1 MDKLDHLLTL
11 YTGRC
16 VEDEAKYFLSLDV
29 TGIEYNEKIK
39 KRMLRYA
46 FKRSRY
52 EQKRYVAK
60 LILAACLIAMSV
72 VFTACMSI
80 SEIRDAIWGI
90 VVEWFD
96 DYIEVQF
103 DDTQSGNADS
113 NIRARSGP
121 TDAADEGTTVSPP
134 ETIEQIAYA
143 SYLPEGYTAGEPIVT
158 PEYVIIKYF
167 NAKGDYA
174 FSIAQAVKNAEGWLL
189 NNGDIETTQV
199 YIHSYPAIL
208 TDNTENGTDT
218 SITWKAEKYLYH
230 LYGTFPSLSELILIA
245 ESISLQ

>member
-80 SEIRDAIWGI
+80 SEIRDAIWKA
-90 VVEWFD
+90 VVGWYD
-96 DYIEVQF
+96 DYISVSFEDAPKTTTNNDIVT
-103 DDTQSGNADS
+103 DENATKAPDM
-113 NIRARSGP
+113 
-121 TDAADEGTTVSPP
+121 
-134 ETIEQIAYA
+134 IEQKAYA
-143 SYLPEGYTAGEPIVT
+143 TYLPEGYYAVEELVT
-158 PEYVIIKYF
+158 SKCLMIDYYDDSDNWKLGLSQTIHKNSNWRVDNKEIDLIKIDLG
-167 NAKGDYA
+167 NC
-174 FSIAQAVKNAEGWLL
+174 E
-189 NNGDIETTQV
+189 
-199 YIHSYPAIL
+199 AIL
-208 TDNTENGTDT
+208 TEYREKENYYTL
-218 SITWKAEKYLYH
+218 SWKDEFYVYNLFGY
-230 LYGTFPSLSELILIA
+230 FSSLSEAVQIA
-245 ESISLQ
+245 NGIVLQ